1 MVGTRQTDDLAALY
15 AALKGPLCTVALH
28 GTRERTAAEDVVHDV
43 FARLCREP
51 HRHAFP
57 SLDDARR
64 FLARAVFCRVLEL
77 RRRRRPEPAP
87 DQAIERAAA
96 AEVEPLDRLVAH
108 DEATRLRA
116 ELARL
121 PVPQAE
127 VVVLHLHGGLKFREI
142 AELLSIPIDT
152 ATTRYR
158 TALQKLSSRLR
169 AARVEE

>member
-1 MVGTRQTDDLAALY
+1 MVGARQPDDLAALY
-15 AALKGPLCTVALH
+15 EALKGPLCTVAFH
-28 GTRERTAAEDVVHDV
+28 GTRERAVAEDVVHDV
-43 FARLCREP
+43 FARLCREQP
-51 HRHAFP
+51 RRAFP
-57 SLDDARR
+57 SLADARR
-64 FLARAVFCRVLEL
+64 FLARAVVHRVLDL

-87 DQAIERAAA
+87 DDAIERAAA
-96 AEVEPLDRLVAH
+96 ADGEPPERLVAQ
-108 DEATRLRA
+108 DEAARLRA

-127 VVVLHLHGGLKFREI
+127 VVALHLHGGLKFREI

-158 TALQKLSSRLR
+158 TALQRLSCRLR